1 MTARGLTYAELA
13 TGFAKTYTTTQIEIV
28 LSESGKSAYELAVEN
43 GFVGTT
49 IEWLASLVG
58 TSGADRLIYT
68 FIFKMSTLPT
78 NYHRTAAGVPSTYR
92 LI

>member
-58 TSGADRLIYT
+58 TSGADRLSAYVINIYIY
-68 FIFKMSTLPT
+68 F
-78 NYHRTAAGVPSTYR
+78 
-92 LI
+92 